1 MHRKITDATNVD
13 RAAKIIGRAML
24 AASFSAPE
32 RRPLM
37 AADALAKAGLLAPD
51 LPPVVVD
58 DFDERPHVTITGTHP
73 KDNARLRVDEH
84 GVFHAV
90 NAWSDP
96 RNPAEARERAY
107 ALLALANH
115 VEGDTD
121 D

>member
-1 MHRKITDATNVD
+1 MTTNLD
-13 RAAKIIGRAML
+13 RAEAIL
-24 AASFSAPE
+24 AARYQTDQMEGDGAANCFDAAA
-32 RRPLM
+32 

-58 DFDERPHVTITGTHP
+58 EFDERPHVTITGTHVQ
-73 KDNARLRVDEH
+73 DDARLRVNEH
-84 GVFHAV
+84 GAFHAV

-96 RNPAEARERAY
+96 MNPAEARERAY

-115 VEGDTD
+115 VEGSTD

>member
-1 MHRKITDATNVD
+1 MNKKITDATNVD

-51 LPPVVVD
+51 LPPVTVD
-58 DFDERPHVTITGTHP
+58 DFDDRPHVTITGAR
-73 KDNARLRVDEH
+73 KGDKARLRVAEH
-84 GVFHAV
+84 GAFHAV
-90 NAWSDP
+90 DAWSDP

-107 ALLALANH
+107 ALLALADH
-115 VEGDTD
+115 VEGGTD